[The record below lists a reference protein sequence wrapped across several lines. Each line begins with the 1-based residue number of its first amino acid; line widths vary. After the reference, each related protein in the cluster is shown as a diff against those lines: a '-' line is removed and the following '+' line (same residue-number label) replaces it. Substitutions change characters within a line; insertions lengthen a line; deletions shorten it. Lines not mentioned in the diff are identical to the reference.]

1 MMELLG
7 GRLLMGV
14 KIPGQDKRGVS
25 ELLGVLW
32 KRELISSVGFCRK
45 KEKSSPDFLYIWET
59 WGEMLRGLNF

>member
-32 KRELISSVGFCRK
+32 KRELISSVGFRRK